1 MCLSKH
7 LLEYGYLS
15 AYLPAYICVFVC
27 VFVCLIIYEF
37 SFCENVHAAVIIVL
51 FTNQRRH
58 TSTTMPESALILTKA
73 SHKALRPANQNLGK
87 KTFENQAVVE
97 KDRTR
102 EKKR

>member
-37 SFCENVHAAVIIVL
+37 SFCENVNAAVIIVL

-58 TSTTMPESALILTKA
+58 TSTTMPESALILTNAGATHLTKLCVLQI
-73 SHKALRPANQNLGK
+73 KIL
-87 KTFENQAVVE
+87 
-97 KDRTR
+97 
-102 EKKR
+102 EKKLSKIRQ